1 MIFKICAYSLLALA
15 VILLGRELGW
25 RGAPL
30 IAVSVLLSA
39 VGLVLPT
46 LRSVNSYYSTL
57 FLELN
62 LSGIAKT
69 AIKLIGLGYLV
80 GIVSDICKE
89 LGEGLIAKGVLLV
102 GRVEIIS
109 IVAPYFFEVIR
120 IGVSL
125 I

>member
-1 MIFKICAYSLLALA
+1 MIFKICAYSILALV
-15 VILLGRELGW
+15 VILLGKELGW

-30 IAVSVLLSA
+30 VAVSVLLFA

-46 LRSVNSYYSTL
+46 LKSVNNYYSSL

-62 LSGIAKT
+62 LADISKT

-80 GIVSDICKE
+80 GIVVDICRE
-89 LGEGLIAKGVLLV
+89 MGEGLIAKGVLIV
-102 GRVEIIS
+102 GRIEIIS